1 MGDDPRVILR
11 RAVPDDLSSILDYLG
26 ARSPAAADRFID
38 AVQSALNKLTQF
50 PEAGSLKQFRDA
62 RLRGVR
68 TWRVPGFKKYLI
80 IYRPIDIGIEV
91 LAVLHGSRNLRARL
105 RERQ

>member
-1 MGDDPRVILR
+1 
-11 RAVPDDLSSILDYLG
+11 
-26 ARSPAAADRFID
+26 
-38 AVQSALNKLTQF
+38 
-50 PEAGSLKQFRDA
+50 
-62 RLRGVR
+62 LRGIR

-80 IYRPIDIGIEV
+80 IYRPINEAIEV

>member
-1 MGDDPRVILR
+1 MATARVILR
-11 RAVPDDLSSILDYLG
+11 RAVPDDLAAILDYLG
-26 ARSPAAADRFID
+26 ARSPAAADRFAD
-38 AVQSALNKLTQF
+38 AVQLALAKLAEL
-50 PEAGSLKQFRDA
+50 PAAGSLKQFRDV
-62 RLRGVR
+62 RLRGIR

-80 IYRPIDIGIEV
+80 IYRPINEAIEV

>member
-1 MGDDPRVILR
+1 MGAARVILR
-11 RAVPDDLSSILDYLG
+11 RAVPDDLAAILDYLG
-26 ARSPAAADRFID
+26 ARSPAAADRFAD
-38 AVQSALNKLTQF
+38 AVQLALDKLTAF
-50 PEAGSLKQFRDA
+50 PAAGSLKQFRDA
-62 RLRGVR
+62 RLHGVR

-80 IYRPIDIGIEV
+80 IYRPMNEGIEV